1 LKCPFCAATET
12 KVVDKRP
19 TPDMEMNRRRR
30 ECIKCKKRFT
40 TYEQVQK
47 LGLQVLKKHGG
58 TEPFSREKIKN
69 GILKACEKR
78 PISEEKIDA
87 VVDWIEQKILKSPT
101 MKVKSSYI
109 GELVMKKLKM
119 LDSIAYLRFASVYRS
134 FDDIKSFEREL
145 KQIKNL
151 R

>member
-1 LKCPFCAATET
+1 
-12 KVVDKRP
+12 
-19 TPDMEMNRRRR
+19 MNRRRR

-47 LGLQVLKKHGG
+47 LGLQVLKKNGG

-78 PISEEKIDA
+78 PISEERIDA
-87 VVDWIEQKILKSPT
+87 VVDWIEQKILKNPT